1 VHPSEAGQP
10 ALPQAAESI
19 ILKTPGGER
28 VLKKSIGLLV
38 PLLVAACAAQQPKRP
53 PITGVAHISL
63 YVHNIEQSRHFY
75 KDLLGYEEPFQLD
88 KPDGGLS
95 LTFIKIN
102 DRQYIELVPETKE
115 GTDRLNHIS
124 VETTD
129 ADAMRRYLGSR
140 GIKVPDTTPTGR
152 IGNANFNVTD
162 PDGHTLEIVQYLPT
176 GWSAREK
183 GKYLGPDRI
192 SDRMAHL
199 GILVGS
205 LGDALKFYGDVLGFR
220 ETWRGSKDGKILNW
234 VNAAAPEGQDYLEF
248 MLYQELPAA
257 GKRGTEH
264 HICLF
269 VPDMAKAVA
278 SLEARPARK
287 DYKGTLEIRT
297 GVNRKRQCNLYDPDG
312 TRVELME
319 PATIDGKPTP
329 PSNAPPPR

>member
-1 VHPSEAGQP
+1 MFPEGEH
-10 ALPQAAESI
+10 ALN
-19 ILKTPGGER
+19 KT
-28 VLKKSIGLLV
+28 LGLLAA
-38 PLLVAACAAQQPKRP
+38 LLAVVCAAQQPTRP
-53 PITGVAHISL
+53 PVTGVAHISL
-63 YVHNIEQSRHFY
+63 FVHNIEQSRHFY
-75 KDLLGYEEPFQLD
+75 KDFLGFEEPFQLD
-88 KPDGGLS
+88 KPDGGLA

-102 DRQYIELVPETKE
+102 DRQYIELVPEIKE
-115 GTDRLNHIS
+115 GTDRLGHIS

-140 GIKVPDTTPTGR
+140 GIKVPDATPTGR
-152 IGNANFNVTD
+152 IGNANFNVKD
-162 PDGHTLEIVQYLPT
+162 PDGHTLEIVQYLPG
-176 GWSAREK
+176 GWGAREK
-183 GKYLGPDRI
+183 GKYLGANRI

-205 LGDALKFYGDVLGFR
+205 LDAALKFYGDVLGFH

-234 VNAAAPEGQDYLEF
+234 VNAQLPQSADYLEF
-248 MLYQELPAA
+248 MLYEDLPAPD
-257 GKRGTEH
+257 KRGTPH

-269 VPDMAKAVA
+269 VPDMEKAVA

-297 GVNRKRQCNLYDPDG
+297 GINRKRQCNLYDPDG

-319 PATIDGKPTP
+319 PNTIDGKPTP